1 MRRLEIRSYQQE
13 WPLQFKEAS
22 NTFQEIFGNALT
34 DIHHIGS
41 TSIPGMAAKPVIDIL
56 AEVRDIG
63 ELETFNHQMELE
75 GFVARGEHGVPG
87 RRYFVR
93 AEGNVHTHHVHMF
106 ANGSDQ
112 VKRHLAFRDYLRKHP
127 VEAERYRSLKM
138 RIAEEGVKD
147 VKLYQER
154 KAPLIRELQ
163 ESAEK
168 WMEARNAKTP

>member
-1 MRRLEIRSYQQE
+1 MRNLEMVAYRRE
-13 WPLQFKEAS
+13 WATEFKETARKLKKILGE
-22 NTFQEIFGNALT
+22 NLT

-56 AEVRDIG
+56 VEVRDIG